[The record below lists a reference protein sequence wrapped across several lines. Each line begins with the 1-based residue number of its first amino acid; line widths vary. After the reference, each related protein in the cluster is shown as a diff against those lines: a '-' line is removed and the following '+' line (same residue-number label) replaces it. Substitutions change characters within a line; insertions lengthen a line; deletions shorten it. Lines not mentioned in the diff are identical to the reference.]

1 MANKKKTDVVEEKVT
16 AEVLAEHTEKTE
28 DGVEYIKKDLIIPV
42 LKQRYIDIRIQ
53 GNAPMIL
60 SAMTTEARYDILN
73 SQTTKEG
80 SLKTTKKKK
89 EPINKFRR
97 AIESVHLE
105 HYMPGERSYLVDYEQ
120 NEDGAYVPVRQLTE
134 EDWNEFAKDIMFNGT
149 NRVGYDASGI
159 KKGLMDAVVRVLGE
173 SKSTIHNANIHVRP
187 VFRNYVPI
195 EIFGGVELDES
206 IIPSF
211 NGTFAV
217 FRNVI
222 TNWMMTFTIGYNPDV
237 ISDVEVMQIVQAM
250 GFSGGLGAHRVGVKG
265 GTNGSFGIVSAADV
279 TERELL
285 YQEEKSQRYKALL
298 EQIESEKLGV
308 KVA

>member
-1 MANKKKTDVVEEKVT
+1 MPRKKTTVT
-16 AEVLAEHTEKTE
+16 SNPEQAIVLSEHKEMTAAGQEVI
-28 DGVEYIKKDLIIPV
+28 VKDLDVPV
-42 LKQRYIDIRIQ
+42 LKQRYIDIKIQ
-53 GNAPMIL
+53 GDAPMIL
-60 SAMTTEARYDILN
+60 SAMTTEARYEILN
-73 SQTTKEG
+73 SQTTKES
-80 SLKTTKKKK
+80 SLKKTKKK

-120 NEDGAYVPVRQLTE
+120 NEDGIYAPVRQLTE
-134 EDWNEFAKDIMFNGT
+134 DDWKAFAADIMFDGT

-159 KKGLMDAVVRVLGE
+159 KKGLMEAVVRVLGE

-187 VFRNYVPI
+187 SFRNYVPI
-195 EIFGGVELDES
+195 EIFGDIELDES
-206 IIPSF
+206 IIPAYK
-211 NGTFAV
+211 GTFAV

-222 TNWMMTFTIGYNPDV
+222 NNWMMTFTIGYNPDIV
-237 ISDVEVMQIVQAM
+237 SDVEVMQIVQAM

-265 GTNGSFGIVSAADV
+265 GTNGSFKITGAADV

-285 YQEEKSQRYKALL
+285 YLAEKSARQKEMLKKIEEEKNLR
-298 EQIESEKLGV
+298 E